1 MQFKGNLSGFNN
13 LDSGNQG
20 GSYICSILLN
30 ARWKSI
36 LIEFK
41 VKLGKKVFPALWYR
55 KQLGV
60 LHKSEELIE
69 CIFPDFSGHSHWSLL
84 VLRLLCCF
92 LEDSLQ
98 SSSSLSYSWM
108 AGRAR
113 LEGMSA

>member
-20 GSYICSILLN
+20 SSYICSILLN

-69 CIFPDFSGHSHWSLL
+69 CIFPVTLVDTVTGAYWCSGFSVAFWRIHYNHPPAFPIPGWQAEHAW
-84 VLRLLCCF
+84 R
-92 LEDSLQ
+92 E
-98 SSSSLSYSWM
+98 
-108 AGRAR
+108 
-113 LEGMSA
+113 